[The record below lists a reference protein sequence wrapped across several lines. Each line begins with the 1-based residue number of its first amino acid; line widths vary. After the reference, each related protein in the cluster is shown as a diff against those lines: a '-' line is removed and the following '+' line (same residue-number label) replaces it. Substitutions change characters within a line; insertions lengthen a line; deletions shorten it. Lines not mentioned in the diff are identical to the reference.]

1 MNNNLLKKVAVV
13 AIPTYAIAIF
23 TEQMVYTM
31 PMLAITT
38 IIATSLFKD
47 SQNFEN
53 RIDEDGEDGD
63 DSDDIDVLIFL
74 WRMMKNLLLIL
85 ALFVVGCGRQI

>member
-1 MNNNLLKKVAVV
+1 MKSNLIKKIAVV
-13 AIPTYAIAIF
+13 GIPTYAIAIL

-38 IIATSLFKD
+38 IIATTLFND

-53 RIDEDGEDGD
+53 RIDEDGEADK
-63 DSDDIDVLIFL
+63 V
-74 WRMMKNLLLIL
+74 
-85 ALFVVGCGRQI
+85 

>member
-1 MNNNLLKKVAVV
+1 MKSNLIKKIAVV
-13 AIPTYAIAIF
+13 GIPTYAIAIL

-38 IIATSLFKD
+38 IIATSLFND

-53 RIDEDGEDGD
+53 RIDEDGGDDGD
-63 DSDDIDVLIFL
+63 DGEMSVDE
-74 WRMMKNLLLIL
+74 
-85 ALFVVGCGRQI
+85 